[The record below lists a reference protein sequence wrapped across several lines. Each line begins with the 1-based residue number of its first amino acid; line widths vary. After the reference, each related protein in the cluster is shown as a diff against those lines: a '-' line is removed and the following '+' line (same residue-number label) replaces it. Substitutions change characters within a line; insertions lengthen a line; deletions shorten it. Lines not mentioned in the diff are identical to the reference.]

1 MIYEPCIRGFYGVVN
16 SCMGGKDMDKNAE
29 TESGQTDMLQKG
41 YYAILDF
48 IDQMEQLTQL
58 QNKIDITSNIT
69 KIWGV
74 FLEYIPNLIDV
85 ETCALFLVDENSHE
99 FVLKKVSPEEDA
111 VVCQKEIDF
120 QIECGTFS
128 WIINRGQPAVVLPM
142 ALKEKNTV
150 IILPLCTVK
159 KTLGVIIAATSI
171 EQSSITQE
179 NIRLLT
185 MLARQYA
192 LVIENVLLYDK
203 LKKEHTAL
211 EKANAEITI
220 LSITDPLTGIY
231 NRGYLTERIPQ
242 EIKRA
247 MRYGHALSVIMCDID
262 HFKKINDTYGHLA
275 GDQVLKQFVQIIT
288 GLIRLDVDWMARY
301 GGEEFFVVLPV
312 TDFAGALHQAERLR
326 AGIAKRPF
334 DVDGNQIDVTAS
346 FGVTGFNSQE
356 TFEKEITPELII
368 TTADKYLY
376 EAKEQGRNRVIGG
389 PVNCFSDCN
398 G

>member
-69 KIWGV
+69 EIWGV

-159 KTLGVIIAATSI
+159 KTLGVIIVATSI

>member
-1 MIYEPCIRGFYGVVN
+1 MIYKPCIRGFYGVVN

-69 KIWGV
+69 EIWGV

-99 FVLKKVSPEEDA
+99 FVLKKVSPKEDA
-111 VVCQKEIDF
+111 VVCQREIDF

-159 KTLGVIIAATSI
+159 KTLGVIMIATSI

-192 LVIENVLLYDK
+192 LVIENALLYDN
-203 LKKEHTAL
+203 LRKEHTAL

-288 GLIRLDVDWMARY
+288 GLIRLDVDWVARY

-312 TDFAGALHQAERLR
+312 TNFAGALHQAERLR

-376 EAKEQGRNRVIGG
+376 EAKEQGRNRVVGG
-389 PVNCFSDCN
+389 PVNCLSDCN

>member
-1 MIYEPCIRGFYGVVN
+1 
-16 SCMGGKDMDKNAE
+16 MDKNAE

-69 KIWGV
+69 EIWGV

-159 KTLGVIIAATSI
+159 KTLGVIMIATSI

-192 LVIENVLLYDK
+192 LVIENALLYDN
-203 LKKEHTAL
+203 LRKEHTAL

-326 AGIAKRPF
+326 TGIAKRPF
-334 DVDGNQIDVTAS
+334 DVDSNQIDVTAS

-376 EAKEQGRNRVIGG
+376 EAKEQGRNRVVGG
-389 PVNCFSDCN
+389 PVSCLSDCN

>member
-16 SCMGGKDMDKNAE
+16 SCMGGKDMAKNAE

-159 KTLGVIIAATSI
+159 KTLGVIIVATSI

>member
-159 KTLGVIIAATSI
+159 KTLGVIIVATSI

>member
-1 MIYEPCIRGFYGVVN
+1 MIYKPCIRGFYGVVN

-69 KIWGV
+69 EIWGV

-111 VVCQKEIDF
+111 VVCQREIDF

-159 KTLGVIIAATSI
+159 KTLGVIMIATSI

-192 LVIENVLLYDK
+192 LVIENALLYDN
-203 LKKEHTAL
+203 LRKEHTAL

-288 GLIRLDVDWMARY
+288 GLIRLDVDWVARY

-312 TDFAGALHQAERLR
+312 TNFAGALHQAERLR

-376 EAKEQGRNRVIGG
+376 EAKEQGRNRVVGG
-389 PVNCFSDCN
+389 PVNCLSDCN